1 MSHSSIRVK
10 SAYSVPAIL
19 LSLLLCVQIA
29 APASAHKPI
38 FESGGETIDT
48 ALEIPDPLVS
58 YAIYAQFEPG
68 MPQIQYYELQLEAG
82 HLLNF
87 QMLIPVIDELQ
98 EFAPE
103 VLLIGPGLPAPDA
116 GSSSIID
123 EFAIP
128 MPTADGIVLWSY
140 VGAENVEEFEPFT
153 QTTFWE
159 RQDVELTLAEAG
171 TYFLAVV
178 VPEGD
183 FNPGEEGKYVLAPGL
198 EEDFGL
204 IDYVAIPVDWV
215 KARVFWEQSLILYL
229 LPTFVV
235 LLAGLSILW
244 YRIRSSDSRGSA
256 SMAGKGAMYLGLAG
270 GLLMVGTGVNQILL
284 VALSPH
290 LSESAI
296 NLVVIMTQSLAVA
309 LGLFAIRSAFALA
322 RTPRWTGI
330 VVPVVLTLLA
340 LLLGAG
346 FIVGPA
352 LFLTASLAQVFVGA
366 QERSN

>member
-1 MSHSSIRVK
+1 MSYSSLRVR
-10 SAYSVPAIL
+10 SAYSVSAIL
-19 LSLLLCVQIA
+19 LSLLLCIQIA

-38 FESGGETIDT
+38 FESGGETIET

-68 MPQIQYYELQLEAG
+68 IPQIQYYEFQLEAG
-82 HLLNF
+82 HSLNF
-87 QMLIPVIDELQ
+87 QMLIPVIDGLE
-98 EFAPE
+98 EFAPA
-103 VLLIGPGLPAPDA
+103 VLLVGPGLPAPDA
-116 GSSSIID
+116 ESSSIID
-123 EFAIP
+123 EFTIP
-128 MPTADGIVLWSY
+128 LRTTDGVALWSY
-140 VGAENVEEFEPFT
+140 VWAENVEEFEPFT

-171 TYFLAVV
+171 TYYLAVV
-178 VPEGD
+178 VPEGAI
-183 FNPGEEGKYVLAPGL
+183 NPGGSGKYVLAPGL

-204 IDYVAIPVDWV
+204 SDYVAIPVDWV
-215 KARVFWEQSLILYL
+215 KARVFWEQSLLFYL

-235 LLAGLSILW
+235 LLAGLALLW
-244 YRIRSSDSRGSA
+244 YRIRSSDSPGSA
-256 SMAGKGAMYLGLAG
+256 SMAEKGAMYLGLAG

-296 NLVVIMTQSLAVA
+296 NLVVIMIQSLAVA

-352 LFLTASLAQVFVGA
+352 LLLSASLAQIFVGVR
-366 QERSN
+366 ERDS